1 MTRPALIG
9 SLIALSLLTGCYEI
23 AAPVE
28 QPTREVAPS
37 WCAMYLEAPEGFV
50 YADSGATCPDG
61 RQARAV
67 ELWWPAHPRK
77 DCGEW
82 SGLGLRLRNRWGCSP
97 ASEADTVRI

>member
-1 MTRPALIG
+1 MSRLAIPLA
-9 SLIALSLLTGCYEI
+9 ALSLVGCREI

-28 QPTREVAPS
+28 RPIREVAPT
-37 WCAMYLEAPEGFV
+37 WCAMYLEDPDGFV

-67 ELWWPAHPRK
+67 EVWWPAHPRK

-82 SGLGLRLRNRWGCSP
+82 THLGPRARNRWGCSP
-97 ASEADTVRI
+97 GSALDAI

>member
-1 MTRPALIG
+1 MSRLAVILATLALV
-9 SLIALSLLTGCYEI
+9 GCREI

-28 QPTREVAPS
+28 QPIREVAPT
-37 WCAMYLEAPEGFV
+37 WCAMYLEDPDGFV
-50 YADSGATCPDG
+50 YADSGATCPNG

-67 ELWWPAHPRK
+67 EIWWPAHPRK

-82 SGLGLRLRNRWGCSP
+82 SGLGLRLRNRWGCNP